1 MAYTEIP
8 KIFYIVLNEG
18 TTMHE
23 FMTIVWIANGKTT
36 WGIEHNDLITSS
48 NCLLYSSLCNVIS

>member
-8 KIFYIVLNEG
+8 KIFYIVFNEE

-23 FMTIVWIANGKTT
+23 FMAIVWIANGKTI
-36 WGIEHNDLITSS
+36 WHIEHSDLTTSS